1 MDSAALVGV
10 NPSFNQ
16 GMKDNLMPTDK
27 EVEFFL
33 TLRVRVE
40 MGDRYFSNNNLI
52 LTGRWGG
59 PWGRGGG

>member
-27 EVEFFL
+27 EVDIFFYPK
-33 TLRVRVE
+33 
-40 MGDRYFSNNNLI
+40 GS
-52 LTGRWGG
+52 
-59 PWGRGGG
+59 GGGGSRVGGLPYA